1 MKAVKRAG
9 IGRKSRQSK
18 NECNPR
24 WPGKSAGGSEK
35 RCNGRQGNSC
45 PAVTNRIVDLRR
57 IRASI
62 CPLSRAANASL
73 RLRIPGQNIVARTQD
88 PKSGEREHLTEAQVE
103 RHDIA
108 APTLS
113 SRLGLGRSKEA
124 KNAWKRRSLHRN
136 SGWITLLDGYGAA
149 PKRVSRAS
157 ELGSRDTSCQDIGRY
172 NDHCDQ

>member
-1 MKAVKRAG
+1 MKAVRGAG
-9 IGRKSRQSK
+9 IGRRSGRSK

-24 WPGKSAGGSEK
+24 RPGKSAGGSEK

-62 CPLSRAANASL
+62 CPLSRAVNASL
-73 RLRIPGQNIVARTQD
+73 RLRIPGQNVFARTQD
-88 PKSGEREHLTEAQVE
+88 PKSGEREYLTEAQVE

-124 KNAWKRRSLHRN
+124 KNAWKRRVCTATPAGLRCSMDTAPPQRGCLGPQSLGVATRLAK
-136 SGWITLLDGYGAA
+136 T
-149 PKRVSRAS
+149 
-157 ELGSRDTSCQDIGRY
+157 
-172 NDHCDQ
+172 